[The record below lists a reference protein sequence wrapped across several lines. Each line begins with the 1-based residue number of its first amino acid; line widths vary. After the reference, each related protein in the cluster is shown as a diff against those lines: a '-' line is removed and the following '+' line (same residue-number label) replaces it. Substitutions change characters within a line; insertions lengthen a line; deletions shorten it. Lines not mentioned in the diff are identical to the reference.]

1 MTLVIVE
8 SPTKAKTINRFLGKH
23 YKVIS
28 SGGHVRDLKKGNAG
42 IDTKNNFKLD
52 YEIIPKAEDRVKEI
66 EQLAKKE
73 KDVILATDED
83 REGEAIAYHLAQILK
98 LDKKTKRIVFHEI
111 TENAIKHSLENPR
124 TVDMQLVDAQKARRV
139 LDRLVGFGL
148 SPFLWAKISYGL
160 SAGRVQSVALRLI
173 VEKEQEIQKFK
184 PQDYWNIVVHLLS
197 GKHLFEAEVTTKN
210 GKAIGKMGIDT
221 EKQAKEIVAALKK
234 ATYAITKIEQKK
246 RVKRPYPPFRT
257 STLQQAAAARFGY
270 PAKRTMMIAQHLYEK
285 GFITYPRTD
294 SLNLSQDA
302 LKQARTYIQKEIGDA
317 YLPEKPR
324 FYKSPTKGAQEAHE
338 SIRPAFDG
346 KATLASRVPQKM
358 KLTPQEKKLYTL
370 IWQRFLASQMQD
382 AVQLATTV
390 DIATQTPYGL
400 HATGVVTE
408 FDGFTKVY
416 PTELTEKELPPLKEG
431 QELKAKN
438 IDSNKHTTQPPPR
451 FSDASL
457 VKELEEKGIGR
468 PSTYA
473 SIIST
478 IQDRNYVEKN
488 DQKRL
493 QPTSIGTTVNDIIV
507 KNFPDIVNTGFTAT
521 MEEDLDEIAVGKK
534 DWHKIL
540 QAFYTPFEKN
550 LTKKMKDVK
559 SQKIAKPTK
568 EKCPECGEHNLV
580 EKNGRFGAF
589 FACDGYPKCR
599 FTKPKDGEEGPP
611 QPKHTDEKC
620 PECGKEILER
630 IGKFGAF
637 LACSGYPK
645 CKFSKQKEDKNA
657 FSAPCVKCVEGEVKE
672 KHTKKGKSFYGCIRY
687 PDCDF
692 AVWDKPVVIKDE
704 KTNKKIMRLC
714 PNCKEKSVLVEKKSG
729 VVCSNKECGY
739 KPRATKK

>member
-28 SGGHVRDLKKGNAG
+28 SGGHVLDLKKGNAG
-42 IDTKNNFKLD
+42 IDTKNNFELD
-52 YEIIPKAEDRVKEI
+52 YEIIPKAEERVKEI

-73 KDVILATDED
+73 KEVILATDED

-98 LDKKTKRIVFHEI
+98 LKKNTKRIVFHEI
-111 TENAIKHSLENPR
+111 TENAIKHSLDNPR

-173 VEKEQEIQKFK
+173 VEKEKEIQAFK

-197 GKHLFEAEVTTKN
+197 GKHLFEAEVATKN
-210 GKAIGKMGIDT
+210 GKPIGKMGIDT
-221 EKQAKEIVAALKK
+221 EKKAQEIVAALKK
-234 ATYAITKIEQKK
+234 ASYTIAKIEQKK
-246 RVKRPYPPFRT
+246 RTKRPYPPFRT

-270 PAKRTMMIAQHLYEK
+270 TAKRTMMIAQHLYEK
-285 GFITYPRTD
+285 GFTTYPRTD

-302 LKQARTYIQKEIGDA
+302 VAQARNYIQKEIGDA
-317 YLPEKPR
+317 YLPEKAR
-324 FYKSPTKGAQEAHE
+324 FYKSEAKGAQEAHE

-346 KATLASRVPQKM
+346 KTTLASRAPQKM

-370 IWQRFLASQMQD
+370 IWQRFIASQMQD

-390 DIATQTPYGL
+390 EIDTQTPYGL
-400 HATGVVTE
+400 HATGAVTE

-416 PTELTEKELPPLKEG
+416 PVQLSENELPPLKE
-431 QELKAKN
+431 QTALKAKS

-457 VKELEEKGIGR
+457 VKTLEQQGIGR

-478 IQDRNYVEKN
+478 IQERNYVEKN

-493 QPTSIGTTVNDIIV
+493 QPTAIGVTVNDIIV
-507 KNFPDIVNTGFTAT
+507 KNFSDIVNTGFTAT
-521 MEEDLDEIAVGKK
+521 MEEDLDKIAIGKK
-534 DWHKIL
+534 DWHKTL
-540 QAFYTPFEKN
+540 KAFYTPFEKN
-550 LTKKMKDVK
+550 LTKKMKEVK

-568 EKCPECGEHNLV
+568 EKCPQCGEHNLV

-589 FACDGYPKCR
+589 FACEGYPKCR
-599 FTKPKDGEEGPP
+599 FTKPRDGEEGPP
-611 QPKHTDEKC
+611 QPKHTGEKC
-620 PECGKEILER
+620 PDCGEEILER
-630 IGKFGAF
+630 VGKFGAF
-637 LACSGYPK
+637 FACSGYPK
-645 CKFSKQKEDKNA
+645 CKFSKPKEDKNA
-657 FSAPCVKCVEGEVKE
+657 FSVPCVKCVEGLVKE
-672 KHTKKGKSFYGCIRY
+672 KRTKKGKIFYGCNKY

-692 AVWDKPVVIKDE
+692 ALWDKPVVVKDKQVGKDRME
-704 KTNKKIMRLC
+704 LC
-714 PNCKEKSVLVEKKSG
+714 PKCKDKTALVEKKAG

-739 KPRATKK
+739 KPRKK